1 MNQRTLEKIQNRKS
15 EVATY
20 NLDLKLV
27 GDYWGLFGKRWYHHT
42 GMVSTW
48 SVPFPPLNIHDSVGM
63 GWGGGPRDRGRGGG
77 GGKVSESGFGG
88 SHGAPQYYFGK
99 WETGAR
105 G

>member
-1 MNQRTLEKIQNRKS
+1 MAAGAAPLFMNKRALEKIQNRKR

-48 SVPFPPLNIHDSVGM
+48 
-63 GWGGGPRDRGRGGG
+63 
-77 GGKVSESGFGG
+77 
-88 SHGAPQYYFGK
+88 
-99 WETGAR
+99 
-105 G
+105 

>member
-1 MNQRTLEKIQNRKS
+1 MNQRTLDKIQNRKS

-48 SVPFPPLNIHDSVGM
+48 SVPSPLLTIHCSVGM
-63 GWGGGPRDRGRGGG
+63 GWRVLWEGWGGEGIGGCFW
-77 GGKVSESGFGG
+77 K
-88 SHGAPQYYFGK
+88 AL
-99 WETGAR
+99 
-105 G
+105 